1 MLKLL
6 KFTSHGIRDLD
17 IMRGVRV
24 RCAELPNSRCA
35 ELPKSRCAVWLHCA
49 AVRTTS
55 IENVCVVNFVD
66 SVSGPRTVSYV
77 KREKLKEVERS
88 GLFIKA

>member
-55 IENVCVVNFVD
+55 IENVCVWLILWIQCL
-66 SVSGPRTVSYV
+66 G
-77 KREKLKEVERS
+77 REQP
-88 GLFIKA
+88 AM